1 MVENG
6 SKFVPKN
13 PNKFV
18 CLNCDYLTS
27 NSKDY
32 KKHLQTIKHKSM
44 ENDSEMVENLS
55 EISPK
60 IPIIYTCI
68 CGKKYKY
75 DSGYYRHK
83 KKCETYLI
91 QENNPS
97 DLEVSL
103 KYQEKLDHL
112 TNVVLDIVKQ
122 NNELTKQIVELSSKT
137 STNNYTNVNTSN
149 NSHNKTFNLQFFL
162 NEQCKDAINIKDFVE
177 SIQVQI
183 SDLEN
188 TGRNG
193 YVEGISK
200 IIIDNL
206 KMLDI
211 TERPVHCSDFKRDV
225 LYVKDSDKWERESD
239 NYTKIKKVINCITD
253 KNISLIPKWKK
264 ENPDCLN
271 SNSNKSTQINKIIM
285 QTMETDSNKK
295 DKIIK
300 NIAKEVVIDKN

>member
-1 MVENG
+1 M
-6 SKFVPKN
+6 KITPKN
-13 PNKFV
+13 AEKFK
-18 CLNCDYLTS
+18 CNNCDFKC
-27 NSKDY
+27 SKYSDWNR
-32 KKHLQTIKHKSM
+32 HIMTLKHK
-44 ENDSEMVENLS
+44 NRTFLNNLEHKNTQITPNYQIFKCKKCDKEYRARNSLWYHEKKCNISVNQDDEDVPVTNLTNLIS
-55 EISPK
+55 EIIK
-60 IPIIYTCI
+60 
-68 CGKKYKY
+68 
-75 DSGYYRHK
+75 D
-83 KKCETYLI
+83 
-91 QENNPS
+91 
-97 DLEVSL
+97 
-103 KYQEKLDHL
+103 
-112 TNVVLDIVKQ
+112 
-122 NNELTKQIVELSSKT
+122 NNEIIKDNNEFKQLIIELCKNGINNNII
-137 STNNYTNVNTSN
+137 TNNTNCN
-149 NSHNKTFNLQFFL
+149 NKTFNLHVFL
-162 NEQCKDAINIKDFVE
+162 NETCKNAMNIMDFAN
-177 SIQVQI
+177 SIQLKLT
-183 SDLEN
+183 DLEN
-188 TGRNG
+188 IGELG